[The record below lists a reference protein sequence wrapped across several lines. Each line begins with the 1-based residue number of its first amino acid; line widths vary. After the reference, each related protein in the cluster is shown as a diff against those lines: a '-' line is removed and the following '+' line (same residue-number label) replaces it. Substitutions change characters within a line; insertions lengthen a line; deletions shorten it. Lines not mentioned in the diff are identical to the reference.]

1 LAPILTA
8 LQLMRLRGDA
18 GSDRERIVIE
28 RQVKHLT
35 RLVDDLLDVSR
46 IARGKVELKLAP
58 VESAEVIARA
68 IEMASPLLEAR
79 THTLTV
85 DVPRTGLPMLVDA
98 ARLSQ
103 VVSNLLTNA
112 ARYTAAGGTI
122 AVTARRD
129 RDEVLVSV
137 RDTGIGIAPDILPS
151 VFDVFVQGRQASNR
165 AEGGLGLGLAIVR
178 NLVERHGGRVLA
190 HSDGIGRGSEFTV
203 WVPMAPILV
212 NQEPP
217 RRPQAA
223 AQPARAPANAS
234 RVLIVDDNE
243 DAADMLAHVLA
254 ARGHETRVA
263 HDGVEALRACAD
275 FSPQAAFLD
284 LGLPVMDGYE
294 LASRLRELP
303 GLQDIRLIAVTGYG
317 QESDRRRTRAA
328 GFQHHLVKPVDISAI
343 EALLT

>member
-1 LAPILTA
+1 
-8 LQLMRLRGDA
+8 M
-18 GSDRERIVIE
+18 
-28 RQVKHLT
+28 
-35 RLVDDLLDVSR
+35 
-46 IARGKVELKLAP
+46 
-58 VESAEVIARA
+58 IARA

-79 THTLTV
+79 THTLAV

-112 ARYTAAGGTI
+112 ARYTAEGGTI
-122 AVTARRD
+122 SVTARCD

-137 RDTGIGIAPDILPS
+137 RDTGIGIAPEVLPT
-151 VFDVFVQGRQASNR
+151 VFDLFVQGRQASNR
-165 AEGGLGLGLAIVR
+165 AEGGLGLGLADIVR

-190 HSDGIGRGSEFTV
+190 HSEGIGRGSEFSAR
-203 WVPMAPILV
+203 VPLAPAIANLD
-212 NQEPP
+212 QP
-217 RRPQAA
+217 RRLPSTDRFGV
-223 AQPARAPANAS
+223 PPPHVS

-243 DAADMLAHVLA
+243 DAADMLAHVLTS
-254 ARGHETRVA
+254 RGHETRVA

-275 FSPQAAFLD
+275 FAPHAAFLD

-317 QESDRRRTRAA
+317 QESDRRRTHAA

-343 EALLT
+343 EALLA